1 MLKLKFIT
9 SDEPYSPNDGSNDI
23 LQRRGAQKLDF
34 LRGNSYL
41 HFFKRRA
48 IVYALLTTYGNF
60 RSTTGWCATAHDN
73 LLSWTSHRQPTVVA
87 QSTSESE
94 WHAAADAAKEAAYLK
109 NLFYELNIDCPR
121 TVPLKCDNQST
132 IKQSINQ
139 VDQRRCRHLGMR
151 THYLR
156 QQCHSGNL
164 ELEYVPSAEQ
174 RGRIFTKCLYTPQHE
189 TLRSTLDA

>member
-1 MLKLKFIT
+1 M
-9 SDEPYSPNDGSNDI
+9 
-23 LQRRGAQKLDF
+23 
-34 LRGNSYL
+34 
-41 HFFKRRA
+41 
-48 IVYALLTTYGNF
+48 
-60 RSTTGWCATAHDN
+60 
-73 LLSWTSHRQPTVVA
+73 
-87 QSTSESE
+87 
-94 WHAAADAAKEAAYLK
+94 K

-164 ELEYVPSAEQ
+164 ELQYVPSAEQ
-174 RGRIFTKCLYTPQHE
+174 RGDIFTKCLYTPQHAA
-189 TLRSTLDA
+189 LRSELKAMSTADFCSESSADKKQH